1 MTSTPPAKPPAKR
14 GRPRAFDRDAALAKA
29 TRLFWE
35 RGYEATS
42 IGELTRAMGINPPSL
57 YAAFGDKKALFLE
70 VVSAYGETHGAFTH
84 KALNEEPRAYD
95 GIARL
100 LREAATSF
108 TDPAHPRGCLVVCAA
123 TNVTEQ
129 SSDVEADLRAL
140 RADNIAAFE
149 RRFRAAVEAGETA
162 PDADP
167 HAMANFYAAVFQ
179 GMSQRARDG
188 GTAAELLDIAEMAI
202 AAWPQPQ
209 SESQPQP
216 QR

>member
-1 MTSTPPAKPPAKR
+1 MTRTPPDQTTAKR

-29 TRLFWE
+29 TQLFWQ

-70 VVSAYGETHGAFTH
+70 VVSTYGETYGAFTRQ
-84 KALNEEPRAYD
+84 ALDEEPRAYD
-95 GIARL
+95 GMARL
-100 LREAATSF
+100 LREAAVSF
-108 TDPAHPRGCLVVCAA
+108 TDPTHPRGCLVICAA

-140 RADNIAAFE
+140 RAGNIAEFE

-188 GTAAELLDIAEMAI
+188 GTTDELRAVAEMAI
-202 AAWPQPQ
+202 AAWPKP
-209 SESQPQP
+209 
-216 QR
+216 

>member
-1 MTSTPPAKPPAKR
+1 MTGTTPSTAPSSPAAPKR

-29 TRLFWE
+29 TQLFWE

-70 VVSAYGETHGAFTH
+70 VVAAYGNTFGAFTRQ
-84 KALNEEPRAYD
+84 AMNEEARAYD
-95 GIARL
+95 GISRL
-100 LREAATSF
+100 LREAAVSF
-108 TDPAHPRGCLVVCAA
+108 TDPTHPAGCLVICAA

-129 SSDVEADLRAL
+129 SSDIEADLRAL
-140 RADNIAAFE
+140 RADNITGFE

-188 GTAAELLDIAEMAI
+188 GTTEELLAIAEMAI
-202 AAWPQPQ
+202 DAWPEPKH
-209 SESQPQP
+209 
-216 QR
+216 